1 MASSSSPCARAREVA
16 KRGGDGDVPVGQ
28 EEIANQRLGARPQPI
43 RCGRALRSWRSVFF
57 LEVFSFFFSLR
68 KCKRKAGKKIYKE
81 S

>member
-57 LEVFSFFFSLR
+57 LEVFSFFFFA
-68 KCKRKAGKKIYKE
+68 KM
-81 S
+81 